1 MSIFNNSLTLRNQS
15 PVTMWQRQFNDLFSK
30 FNQDLGLGYLEN
42 IDFSPRV
49 EIKEKDNKYVVS
61 AEIPGLQESDINV
74 SLEENTL
81 ILEGERKTESKD
93 EKEGYYSSEFT
104 YGSFYRAIPL
114 DNEVNADSIKA
125 TCKNGI
131 LKVEMEKTH
140 PQKHKTKKIPVL
152 KQ

>member
-30 FNQDLGLGYLEN
+30 FNQDLGLGDLEN
-42 IDFSPRV
+42 IDFAPRV
-49 EIKEKDNKYVVS
+49 EIKEKDSKYVVS
-61 AEIPGLQESDINV
+61 AEIPGMQESDINV
-74 SLEENTL
+74 SLEDNTL

-93 EKEGYYSSEFT
+93 EKEGYYSSEFS